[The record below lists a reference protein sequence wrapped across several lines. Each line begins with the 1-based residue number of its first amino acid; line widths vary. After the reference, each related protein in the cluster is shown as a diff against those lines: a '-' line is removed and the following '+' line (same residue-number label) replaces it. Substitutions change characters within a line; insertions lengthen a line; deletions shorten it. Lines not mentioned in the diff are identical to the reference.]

1 MSRFKDV
8 FKSKIQEVYEPKPG
22 DEKRFFNKHIVSTFD
37 PQGKDS
43 ISKESPSDLIRK
55 NVDAMGKD
63 KSKAASYEPGQDE
76 DVYESEESE
85 ARQRFYISRKTGR
98 MIRRKVN
105 PDTGEQDISENVL
118 EEQSESLIEAMRV
131 ALADSFAFYLK
142 AHKFHWNVEGSNFP
156 QYHDFLGKLYEE
168 VFNATDMIA
177 EKIRI
182 LGDYAPGS
190 LGEFNKLTSVEEEQ
204 TGQLS
209 PVHMMRSLVL
219 DNQIVIDSLTK
230 AYEMAEQS
238 KKIGVSNFLQDR
250 VDIHE
255 KHSWMLKSI
264 IKQTVVS
271 ESTGLHPNE
280 DIFKMWESMLAKHYN
295 TMAQQESDNSNRYRQ
310 MALNLTRKAAPTTS
324 SSDTPNPTASRFK
337 VERMQAMRKALE
349 EEKGVVVEF
358 IDEARQVVGVSMHYQ
373 HKTKPH
379 KFTETHFTAANAEKF
394 RKQYEKKGYRLVKKT
409 PVYSK

>member
-8 FKSKIQEVYEPKPG
+8 FRAKIQEVYEPKPG

-55 NVDAMGKD
+55 NVDAMDKD

-76 DVYESEESE
+76 DVYESE

-105 PDTGEQDISENVL
+105 PDTGEQDISEKL
-118 EEQSESLIEAMRV
+118 LGEQTESLVEAMRV

-142 AHKFHWNVEGSNFP
+142 AHKFHWNVEGSDFP
-156 QYHDFLGKLYEE
+156 QYHEFLGKLYEE

-190 LGEFNKLTSVEEEQ
+190 FEEFNKLATVEEEQ

-209 PVHMMRSLVL
+209 PVQMMRSLVL
-219 DNQIVIDSLTK
+219 DNQIVIDSLTR

-255 KHSWMLKSI
+255 KHGWMLKSV

-271 ESTGLHPNE
+271 ESTGLHQNE

-295 TMAQQESDNSNRYRQ
+295 TMAKQDPEDGDRYRQ
-310 MALNLTRKAAPTTS
+310 MALKLTSRAAPAAPS
-324 SSDTPNPTASRFK
+324 NTPDPTASRFK
-337 VERMQAMRKALE
+337 DQRMQAMRKALE
-349 EEKGVVVEF
+349 EEKGVSVEF
-358 IDEARQVVGVSMHYQ
+358 IDEARQVVGVNMHYQ
-373 HKTKPH
+373 HKTKPD
-379 KFTETHFTAANAEKF
+379 KFSETHFTPANAEKF
-394 RKQYEKKGYRLVKKT
+394 RKQHEKNGYKLVKKT